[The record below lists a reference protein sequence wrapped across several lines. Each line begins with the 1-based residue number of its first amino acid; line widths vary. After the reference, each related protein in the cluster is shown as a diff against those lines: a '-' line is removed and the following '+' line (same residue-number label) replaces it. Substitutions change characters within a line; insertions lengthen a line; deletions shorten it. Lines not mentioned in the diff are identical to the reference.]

1 MLIVDLLILKIGG
14 LGSEC
19 MSTPGPVF
27 TKDSL
32 SWSSS
37 WGILYLAG
45 IGLVR
50 IRNLDV
56 KIMFNKP
63 ERSWVNQL
71 SSERSSITSTF
82 WTALVVPPLY
92 ELLSVHKASYMSHI
106 TSCSGLFRVF
116 LPPSTPCVFPSSY
129 SLSVSTVY
137 PAGILFLCFTR
148 CKFWSFLLPYKLPT
162 LLVSP
167 EPHPRDLRDC
177 L

>member
-56 KIMFNKP
+56 KIMFNKQTRA
-63 ERSWVNQL
+63 ELGQSQ
-71 SSERSSITSTF
+71 SS
-82 WTALVVPPLY
+82 
-92 ELLSVHKASYMSHI
+92 
-106 TSCSGLFRVF
+106 
-116 LPPSTPCVFPSSY
+116 
-129 SLSVSTVY
+129 
-137 PAGILFLCFTR
+137 
-148 CKFWSFLLPYKLPT
+148 
-162 LLVSP
+162 
-167 EPHPRDLRDC
+167 
-177 L
+177 